1 MGGVNKR
8 LSSLAWEDHGMGP
21 GGGGGGGG
29 LSVIGDLIEKFW
41 RLSFLYISL
50 ICLVAGVGF
59 LLLYSAAAGDI
70 TVYAVPQMKRFAVG
84 LTIAIFVALID
95 IKWLMR
101 AAYPS
106 YLLALALLVGVELFG
121 RVGMGAQRWLDI
133 GGFSLQPSEL
143 MKITIILALARYFHS
158 LPARERVSYRHLI
171 IPGILII
178 APVSLVLNQPDLG
191 TAILIAFGA
200 LTVCL
205 VAGVK
210 LRLFI
215 GGGVVAAIAA
225 PFAWTQLHDYQ
236 QERVLTFLDPSRDPL
251 GAGYHITQS
260 KIALGSGGTW
270 GRGLMEGTQSHLS
283 FLPESQTD
291 FIFTVLAEEFGLV
304 GTGAL
309 VGIYVLMI
317 TIGWLM
323 ALGIKNQFGR
333 LVAAGI
339 NTMFFFYVI
348 VNIAMVIGLMPV
360 VGVPLPLVS
369 YGGTAMMTVLFGLGL
384 LMNAHVHRDVEL
396 SRNEGVIV

>member
-1 MGGVNKR
+1 MSSANKR
-8 LSSLAWEDHGMGP
+8 LSSMSWDSAAL
-21 GGGGGGGG
+21 GGGGGNASLG
-29 LSVIGDLIEKFW
+29 LMAKFW
-41 RLSFLYISL
+41 RLSFLYIGL
-50 ICLVAGVGF
+50 ICLIASVGF
-59 LLLYSAAAGDI
+59 LLLYSAADGNLSP
-70 TVYAVPQMKRFAVG
+70 YAVPQMKRFAAG
-84 LTIAIFVALID
+84 LIVAICVALVD
-95 IKWLMR
+95 IRWLMR
-101 AAYPS
+101 LAYPA
-106 YLLALALLVGVELFG
+106 YAGALALLVGVELFG

-158 LPARERVSYRHLI
+158 LPPREHVSYRHLI
-171 IPGILII
+171 IPAGLVA
-178 APVSLVLNQPDLG
+178 APVALVLNQPDLG
-191 TAILIAFGA
+191 TSLLIAFGA
-200 LTVCL
+200 LTVWL
-205 VAGVK
+205 MAGVK
-210 LRLFI
+210 IRLFV
-215 GGGVVAAIAA
+215 GGGIVAAIAA

-236 QERVLTFLDPSRDPL
+236 KERVLTFLDPGRDPL

-291 FIFTVLAEEFGLV
+291 FIFTVLAEEFGLA

-309 VGIYVLMI
+309 VGVYIVLI
-317 TIGWLM
+317 AIGWLM
-323 ALGIKNQFGR
+323 AIGVKNQFGR

-339 NTMFFFYVI
+339 NTMFFFYVV

-396 SRNEGVIV
+396 SRNEGVIL